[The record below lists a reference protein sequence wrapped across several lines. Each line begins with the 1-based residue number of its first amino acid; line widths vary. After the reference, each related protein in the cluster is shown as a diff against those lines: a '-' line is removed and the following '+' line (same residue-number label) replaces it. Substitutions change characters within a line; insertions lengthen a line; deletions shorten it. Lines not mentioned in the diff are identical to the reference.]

1 MELKEGSTAP
11 HFSLKD
17 IEGKQVSLKDFH
29 GQWVVLYFY
38 PRDLTP
44 GCTDEACGFR
54 DRYDNLKAANVTVV
68 GISADDEKSHQKF
81 VKKHSLPFPLLCDV
95 TTEVAKAYGCF
106 GEKKFMG
113 KTYEGIFRHTF
124 IIAPDGKIA
133 KLYRKVKPKEHA
145 AQILEDIAPL
155 ISAVTP

>member
-1 MELKEGSTAP
+1 MELQAGSNAP
-11 HFSLKD
+11 NFSLKD
-17 IEGKQVSLKDFH
+17 PQGKLVNLKDFR

-54 DRYDNLKAANVTVV
+54 DHHANLEAANVVV
-68 GISADDEKSHQKF
+68 IGISGDDEKSHQKF
-81 VKKHSLPFPLLCDV
+81 IKKHNLPFLLLSD
-95 TTEVAKAYGCF
+95 TTIEVAKAYGSF

-124 IIAPDGKIA
+124 VISPNGKIA
-133 KLYRKVKPKEHA
+133 KIYRKVKPKEHA
-145 AQILEDIAPL
+145 AQVLEDITL
-155 ISAVTP
+155 FTQ